1 MLSKF
6 IAVPFVI
13 LAIACLYFV
22 WEGELEPIYIV
33 PWVVMLAVTFVLSPQ
48 IDWWWANRNPPPVDP
63 RMEGFLRKFFPYYAS
78 LSLPFK
84 KRFANRVSLYI
95 MATEFI
101 PKAIAE
107 VPEDVKGLI
116 AANVVMLTFGQE
128 EYRLS
133 KFEKIVAYPHPFP
146 SPQYPKDIH
155 SSEIF
160 EEDGVILFSLEQMIP
175 GASKRNQY
183 YNIALHE
190 YAKIFTR
197 MYKDHP
203 YPKFDDSIWE
213 KLEQISGFKTEAV
226 KNYIGLPFIEP
237 LPVSINYF
245 FTFPEKFK
253 AVLPSLSE
261 TYSRIFN
268 QDPTNKEKPVIDVA
282 KQGKR
287 I

>member
-22 WEGELEPIYIV
+22 WEGEMEPIYIV
-33 PWVVMLAVTFVLSPQ
+33 PWVVMLAIIFVLSPQ

-63 RMEGFLRKFFPYYAS
+63 RIEGFLRKFFPYYGG
-78 LSLPFK
+78 LSLPLK
-84 KRFANRVSLYI
+84 KRFANRVALYN
-95 MATEFI
+95 MATEYI
-101 PKAIAE
+101 PKAMAE

-116 AANVVMLTFGQE
+116 AANAVMLTFGQE

-133 KFEKIVAYPHPFP
+133 QFEKIVTYPHPFP
-146 SPQYPKDIH
+146 SPQYPKDVH

-160 EEDGVILFSLEQMIP
+160 DEDGVILFSLEQLIP
-175 GASKRNQY
+175 GASQRDRY

-190 YAKIFTR
+190 YARIFTQ
-197 MYKDHP
+197 MYRDHP

-213 KLEQISGFKTEAV
+213 KLEQISGFKTDAI

-245 FTFPEKFK
+245 FTFPSNFK
-253 AVLPSLSE
+253 TILPDLYD
-261 TYSRIFN
+261 TYKRIFN
-268 QDPTNKEKPVIDVA
+268 QDPINSEIPVIDPG

>member
-22 WEGELEPIYIV
+22 WEGELEPIWIV
-33 PWVVMLAVTFVLSPQ
+33 PWVVLLAIIFVLSPQ
-48 IDWWWANRNPPPVDP
+48 IDWWWANRKPPPVDP
-63 RMEGFLRKFFPYYAS
+63 RMEGFLRKFFPYYAG
-78 LSLPFK
+78 LSLPLK
-84 KRFANRVSLYI
+84 KRFLNRVALYV

-101 PKAIAE
+101 PKAMAE

-116 AANVVMLTFGQE
+116 AANAVMLTFGQE

-133 KFEKIVAYPHPFP
+133 KFERIVTYPHPFP
-146 SPQYPKDIH
+146 SPQFPKDIH

-160 EEDGVILFSLEQMIP
+160 DEDGVILFSLEQLIP
-175 GASKRNQY
+175 GASQRNKY

-190 YAKIFTR
+190 YSRIFIR
-197 MYKDHP
+197 MYPDHP
-203 YPKFDDSIWE
+203 YPQFDESIWE
-213 KLEQISGFKTEAV
+213 SLEKISGFKTEAV
-226 KNYIGLPFIEP
+226 KNYIGLPLLEP

-245 FTFPEKFK
+245 FTFSEKFK
-253 AVLPSLSE
+253 ATLPELFAS
-261 TYSRIFN
+261 YKKIFN
-268 QDPTNKEKPVIDVA
+268 QDPGNIENPIIDPA

-287 I
+287 V